1 MSPPPG
7 ARLGAYHAFGADLP
21 GHERRT
27 HVQTTFPS
35 PEGAAPIEFECDN
48 LIVRL
53 DVELPGE
60 AAAITPVVDRVL
72 TLTRDVGCA
81 KGKEFEIETALR
93 EALANAVRYGCAH
106 NPGMKVQLAV
116 ACDHE
121 RGMIIVVRDPGP
133 GFNPSQIPSPVAA
146 EQILS
151 HHGRGIFLI
160 SQLMDHVEFGHGGRE
175 IRMHK
180 R

>member
-1 MSPPPG
+1 M
-7 ARLGAYHAFGADLP
+7 
-21 GHERRT
+21 ERRNELK
-27 HVQTTFPS
+27 VQTDSTAS
-35 PEGAAPIEFECDN
+35 EDAAAPIQFECDD

-53 DVELPGE
+53 DVELPGD

-72 TLTRDVGCA
+72 ALARDTGCA
-81 KGKEFEIETALR
+81 QGKEFEIETALR
-93 EALANAVRYGCAH
+93 EALANAVSYGCDH
-106 NPGMKVQLAV
+106 NASKTVQLSV
-116 ACDHE
+116 ACDRE

-133 GFNPSQIPSPVAA
+133 GFDPAQVPSPVAA
-146 EQILS
+146 EQLFS

>member
-1 MSPPPG
+1 MNVQNTPE
-7 ARLGAYHAFGADLP
+7 LP
-21 GHERRT
+21 EDA
-27 HVQTTFPS
+27 S
-35 PEGAAPIEFECDN
+35 PIEFECEN

-53 DVELPGE
+53 DVELPGD
-60 AAAITPVVDRVL
+60 AAAITPVVERVL
-72 TLTRDVGCA
+72 ALARETSCA
-81 KGKEFEIETALR
+81 EGKEFEIETALR

-106 NPGMKVQLAV
+106 NPGKTVQLSV
-116 ACDHE
+116 ACDRE

-133 GFNPSQIPSPVAA
+133 GFDPAQVPTPVAA
-146 EQILS
+146 DRLFS

-160 SQLMDHVEFGHGGRE
+160 SQMMDHVEFGRGGTE